1 MDDPRTHQR
10 VDKKIQPIPTI
21 EHDTHHNLRLETHD
35 NARAQTPTSAETR
48 APATA
53 KTDDGIFGWPTWPI
67 WTTITREHSCTI
79 VHGLLTK
86 LLPRVRGMRVSG
98 SKGITRLCIR
108 VKDTIPL

>member
-1 MDDPRTHQR
+1 MDDLRTHRQ
-10 VDKKIQPIPTI
+10 VDRKTQPIPTI
-21 EHDTHHNLRLETHD
+21 EYDTHFNLPVDTRD

-67 WTTITREHSCTI
+67 WTTITREHSCTT
-79 VHGLLTK
+79 VHDLFTK
-86 LLPRVRGMRVSG
+86 LIQSSRGMRAPG